1 MADEVINGEALS
13 LKHKKERKEL
23 QAQIQ
28 NLKKSICKGDKK
40 RKKEITEEIAQLEI
54 DLDKKQEQEI
64 INSRLKEAPVEN
76 EHFSA
81 DDNQPEQTQQRIS
94 KAQKRRDK
102 KSNAEKERYQRI
114 IEQEA
119 ENVNGKRNVETQAII
134 KILQERHLRIHEIPS
149 DGHCLY
155 NAVSH
160 QLREIG
166 DIPLG
171 FKTLRVKTSEY
182 LKANMNDF
190 VPFLHNAESEET
202 LSPEQ
207 YTKYCDDVAG
217 TTAWGGAVELQVLS
231 QVLKCPIEVIQA
243 TGAPYV
249 IGEEYK
255 DEGKKVTLTYH
266 RHMYGLGAHYN
277 SVTKFAI
284 NEES

>member
-64 INSRLKEAPVEN
+64 INSKLKEAPVEN
-76 EHFSA
+76 EHVSA

>member
-76 EHFSA
+76 EHVSA